1 MALEHRGAGNTADSR
16 TPPPPRQ
23 GARGA
28 GFRSSGVL
36 HPGPQAFTCSRASDR
51 QMDASRRGQRRPC
64 RARAPSALS
73 AEDLGLLWNYSLGV
87 SVPAKIEELC
97 GGLQAW
103 PIHRTCLD
111 SPKSL
116 GLTSFFLDS
125 WSLGLPSIARE
136 GARFV
141 YSPLNSLVSP
151 EWRCCG
157 EKLQVTL
164 GKKCSQHCFPLP
176 KDRLGDP

>member
-1 MALEHRGAGNTADSR
+1 VTSGARRRGGGAAGPEK
-16 TPPPPRQ
+16 PPPVTQLRTVNPAAPPPSL
-23 GARGA
+23 GAA
-28 GFRSSGVL
+28 GTPAF
-36 HPGPQAFTCSRASDR
+36 PQLGTN
-51 QMDASRRGQRRPC
+51 
-64 RARAPSALS
+64 
-73 AEDLGLLWNYSLGV
+73 LGLLWNYSLGV